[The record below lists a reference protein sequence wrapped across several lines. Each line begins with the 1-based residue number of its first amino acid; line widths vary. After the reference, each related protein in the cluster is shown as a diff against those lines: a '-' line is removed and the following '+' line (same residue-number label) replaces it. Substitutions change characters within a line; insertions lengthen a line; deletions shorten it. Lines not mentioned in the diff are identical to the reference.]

1 MKNNSPFDLNF
12 SDVLSEFKNTLKK
25 FFLILAVVIMRRGVD
40 VIHELISGKVI
51 IPIIFF
57 ILASKIQMAGMDS
70 TLNSV
75 IQLGVGGV
83 GTAGVLFYKLK
94 KDTKSTKGCENEP

>member
-25 FFLILAVVIMRRGVD
+25 FFLILAIVIMRRSVD
-40 VIHELISGKVI
+40 AVGELISGKII

-75 IQLGVGGV
+75 IQLAVGAGGGV
-83 GTAGVLFYKLK
+83 SALIYKYK
-94 KDTKSTKGCENEP
+94 KEKK